1 MEWLCHSEALYW
13 TMGMWRGDSIVIGYR
28 AGERIIDHILS
39 TWGSGT
45 MKVNYGLGVCSHAL
59 IVVY

>member
-1 MEWLCHSEALYW
+1 
-13 TMGMWRGDSIVIGYR
+13 MGMWRGDSIVIGYR